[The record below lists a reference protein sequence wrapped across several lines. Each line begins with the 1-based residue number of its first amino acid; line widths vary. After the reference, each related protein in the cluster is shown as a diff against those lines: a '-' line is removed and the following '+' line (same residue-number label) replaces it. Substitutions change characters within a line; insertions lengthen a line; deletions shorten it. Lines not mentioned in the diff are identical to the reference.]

1 MCAVSVAQTKMEWN
15 DLAATCFIPAD
26 NQILTS
32 DNLMHTIPFALCRI
46 HSNQTHQTNI
56 GKSQAV
62 KEKAF
67 VVIWKVGYRRRIK

>member
-67 VVIWKVGYRRRIK
+67 VVIRKVRHCRRIK